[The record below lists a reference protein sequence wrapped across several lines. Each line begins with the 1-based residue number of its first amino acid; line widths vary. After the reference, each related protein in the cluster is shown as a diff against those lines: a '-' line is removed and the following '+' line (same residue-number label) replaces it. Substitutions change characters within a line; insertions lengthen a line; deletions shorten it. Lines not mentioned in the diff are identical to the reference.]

1 MAAASCAEAVKT
13 ELREQASG
21 HSSASDVESDSDSPT
36 EVKGGGIRQN
46 GRHSLD
52 AAASHACVPP
62 RPLFPQ
68 HKASSSSSDEDS
80 ESSQEDEAGN
90 DEGGGGRGSSQ
101 QMSSGHTIELDPSG
115 HKLRHKQKPLKR

>member
-1 MAAASCAEAVKT
+1 MEAVKT

-36 EVKGGGIRQN
+36 EVKRRRNQTER
-46 GRHSLD
+46 RHSLD
-52 AAASHACVPP
+52 AAASPACVPP
-62 RPLFPQ
+62 CPLFPQ

-80 ESSQEDEAGN
+80 ESSLEDEAEK
-90 DEGGGGRGSSQ
+90 DESGRGRGSSQ
-101 QMSSGHTIELDPSG
+101 QTSSGHTIELDQSG